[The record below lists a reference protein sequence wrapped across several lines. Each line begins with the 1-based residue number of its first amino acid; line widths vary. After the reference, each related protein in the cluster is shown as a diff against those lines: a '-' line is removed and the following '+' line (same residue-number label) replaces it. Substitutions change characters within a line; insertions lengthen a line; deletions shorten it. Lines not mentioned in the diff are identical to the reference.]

1 MSRTATERLHEAPQR
16 KLQRMLL
23 GQKVEEIRWLTKE
36 EAEESGWY
44 YQPIQI
50 TFTNGVMLAPMSD
63 DEGNEAGA
71 MATNITGIET
81 IYVNRD

>member
-1 MSRTATERLHEAPQR
+1 MSRTETERLHEATQR

-71 MATNITGIET
+71 ISTNIPKMET
-81 IYVNRD
+81 IWVERD

>member
-1 MSRTATERLHEAPQR
+1 MSRTETERLHEATQR

-50 TFTNGVMLAPMSD
+50 TFENGVMLAPMSD

-71 MATNITGIET
+71 ISTNIPKMET
-81 IYVNRD
+81 IWVERD

>member
-1 MSRTATERLHEAPQR
+1 MKKIDEIIDRDEKILN
-16 KLQRMLL
+16 LDVV
-23 GQKVEEIRWLTKE
+23 GQKITEARWLTKE
-36 EAEESGWY
+36 EAEECGWT

-50 TFTNGVMLAPMSD
+50 TLENGVILVPMSD

-71 MATNITGIET
+71 MATNLTELNT

>member
-1 MSRTATERLHEAPQR
+1 MSRTETERLHEATQR

-23 GQKVEEIRWLTKE
+23 GQKVKEIRWLTKE
-36 EAEESGWY
+36 EADESGWY

-50 TFTNGVMLAPMSD
+50 TFENGVMLAPMSD

-71 MATNITGIET
+71 MATNIPKMET
-81 IYVNRD
+81 IWVERD

>member
-1 MSRTATERLHEAPQR
+1 MSRTEPERLHEATQR

-23 GQKVEEIRWLTKE
+23 GQKVKEIRWLTKE
-36 EAEESGWY
+36 EADESGWY

-50 TFTNGVMLAPMSD
+50 TFENGVMLAPMSD

-71 MATNITGIET
+71 MATNIPSMET
-81 IYVNRD
+81 IWVERD